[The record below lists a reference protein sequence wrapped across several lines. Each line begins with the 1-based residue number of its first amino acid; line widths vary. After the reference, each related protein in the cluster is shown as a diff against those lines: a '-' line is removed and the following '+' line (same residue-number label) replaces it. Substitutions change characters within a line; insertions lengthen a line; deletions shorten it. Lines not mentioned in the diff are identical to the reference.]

1 MKIPIASESL
11 QLLCQSGKEE
21 KEGGDDQGSG
31 TNFIVNNWQ
40 NTPTTQ
46 PIIIPIFPIRDFIPT
61 FIFIESACK
70 KLLQPPMKYFAIL
83 LLYLTIPVTK
93 PLAQEDPD
101 DNQFVEWI
109 VRNAREIK
117 TVSPN
122 EDFDDLLHLKTVL
135 RDVKLVGL
143 GESTHGT
150 SEFFKMKH
158 RLLRFLVQEMNYT
171 RFYLE
176 ASMSRCRYINDY
188 VLYGKGNADSATLIQ
203 GFVPWRVEE
212 VRDMIEWIRT
222 YNKSVAENKKVRF
235 YGIDLQI
242 NDMAWKQLKEFYKI
256 VKEKKVAELDNL
268 QQKADSAAKQSN
280 NPDSLVKGAV
290 LFGAIHKDIM
300 GIVDDMV
307 MNQGEYEYKVGKE
320 NYQRNLMNIK
330 LIAQQAES
338 YKNLMVNFRD
348 YYMAQNVLHLQNQGG
363 DDTKGVVWAHNGH
376 ISKGWTTM
384 GSFLAEIMGKKY
396 YAIGFDFFSGSFQSR
411 NKDINNT
418 SHNWD
423 IIPLGAPPAKSL
435 PWYLNKAGHENFFID
450 FRFTGIENLKAF
462 SKSYPMHSV
471 GSMYS
476 ASWPQV
482 YPEKLTDYD
491 GLIFIR
497 NSTPAKNFS
506 RKGMKPF

>member
-1 MKIPIASESL
+1 
-11 QLLCQSGKEE
+11 
-21 KEGGDDQGSG
+21 
-31 TNFIVNNWQ
+31 
-40 NTPTTQ
+40 
-46 PIIIPIFPIRDFIPT
+46 
-61 FIFIESACK
+61 
-70 KLLQPPMKYFAIL
+70 MKYFVFL
-83 LLYLTIPVTK
+83 LLYLTIPGTK
-93 PLAQEDPD
+93 LIAQEDSD
-101 DNQFVEWI
+101 ENQFVEWI

-117 TVSPN
+117 TVNPDEGF
-122 EDFDDLLHLKTVL
+122 EDLRHLKAVL
-135 RDVKLVGL
+135 RDVKVVGL

-222 YNKSVAENKKVRF
+222 YNKSATEEKKVSF

-242 NDMAWKQLKEFYKI
+242 NDLAWEQLKEFYKI
-256 VKEKKVAELDNL
+256 VKEKKVTELANL
-268 QQKADSAAKQSN
+268 QQKADSAAIQSN
-280 NPDSLVKGAV
+280 NLNSQSKGAI
-290 LFGAIHKDIM
+290 LFGAIHKEIM
-300 GIVDDMV
+300 GIVDDIV

-450 FRFTGIENLKAF
+450 FRFTGIENL
-462 SKSYPMHSV
+462 
-471 GSMYS
+471 
-476 ASWPQV
+476 
-482 YPEKLTDYD
+482 
-491 GLIFIR
+491 
-497 NSTPAKNFS
+497 
-506 RKGMKPF
+506 